1 MDVDRPM
8 YLWRH
13 LTPEQRIAVLEERK
27 RHPRPW
33 HGPPHRAGTSGWY
46 LLTAARYDRAAIG
59 FGAEAVS
66 VTELSE
72 LRDALASAFS
82 SRGPVCLNVQILS
95 VRSPAINS

>member
-1 MDVDRPM
+1 MVLVVGNDARWAAEWHLQVSRYGRDR
-8 YLWRH
+8 
-13 LTPEQRIAVLEERK
+13 TF
-27 RHPRPW
+27 
-33 HGPPHRAGTSGWY
+33 GTE
-46 LLTAARYDRAAIG
+46 LTAARYDRAAIG

-72 LRDALASAFS
+72 LREALAAAFS